1 MDNNLINEIKNKTNI
16 VDVISSYLPLTKRGK
31 NHFGVCPFHDDNNP
45 SMSVSED
52 KQIYKC
58 FSCGASGNVF
68 NFVADYENI
77 SFTEAAT
84 LLGEKVNI
92 KIENNN
98 YHKKESPLFDMYK
111 LATKFYQNNI
121 YSKEG
126 LQAREYL
133 KNRQIDESII
143 KEFEIGLSLKDST
156 YLTKILQNKNFKN
169 IDLEKSGL
177 INKHDRGYSDLY
189 IDRIMFPLYDLSGKV
204 AGFSGRVY
212 NKIDNSKYINTRET
226 EIFKKGEL
234 LYNYHKAKLE
244 CRVKNKVIIMEGFMD
259 VIRAY
264 TVDVRN
270 VVATMGTS
278 VTKYQANLI
287 KKLAKEIILCFD
299 GDEAGIKAALKVSD
313 ELISLGVT
321 PKIVVLENNLDPDE
335 YIVKYGKE
343 KFLAKLDNPLNVM
356 DFKLKY
362 FKRNVDFNSTQQ
374 ISNYLNQMIIELNK
388 IDDDILREL
397 TIKKLSEET
406 SLDVEFLK
414 SKLNNIEEKQ
424 EVVKIKKVIKE
435 DKKIDKYELASQYIL
450 YYMLI
455 NKNAIKLYLEH
466 KPFMPNDLY
475 RKLAHYI
482 EHYYKENSD
491 IEVSNILIE
500 VSQNENLSKLIRN
513 IIALDI
519 KEEFTNEELID
530 YFNTIKQYNI
540 NTEIERLKKLMNEE
554 TIPIEKAKIADK
566 IVKLKKG
573 EYV

>member
-1 MDNNLINEIKNKTNI
+1 MNENLINEIKNKTNI

-77 SFTEAAT
+77 SFIEAVN

-92 KIENNN
+92 KLENKN
-98 YHKKESPLFDMYK
+98 YKKNDSNLYEMYK

-126 LQAREYL
+126 LASKEYL
-133 KNRQIDESII
+133 LKRQIDENII

-156 YLTKILQNKNFKN
+156 YLTKILQNKNFINK
-169 IDLEKSGL
+169 DLDKSGL
-177 INKHDRGYSDLY
+177 LNKNEKGYSDLY

-204 AGFSGRVY
+204 VGFSGRIY
-212 NKIDNSKYINTRET
+212 NKSDSSKYINTRET

-244 CRVKNKVIIMEGFMD
+244 CRLKNKVIIMEGFMD

-264 TVDVRN
+264 TVDVKN

-287 KKLAKEIILCFD
+287 KKLAKEVILCFD
-299 GDEAGIKAALKVSD
+299 GDEAGIKASLKVSD
-313 ELISLGVT
+313 ELISIGVT
-321 PKIVVLENNLDPDE
+321 PKIVVLEDNLDPDE
-335 YIVKYGKE
+335 YIIKYGKD
-343 KFLAKLDNPLNVM
+343 KFTSKLNNPLNIM

-362 FKRNVDFNSTQQ
+362 FKKDIDFTSTQQ
-374 ISNYLNQMIIELNK
+374 ISIYLNNMINELNK

-406 SLDVEFLK
+406 NLEIDFLK
-414 SKLNNIEEKQ
+414 SKLNKIEPTKI
-424 EVVKIKKVIKE
+424 VKKTVKKETKTN
-435 DKKIDKYELASQYIL
+435 KYELASQYII
-450 YYMLI
+450 YYMLL

-466 KPFMPNDLY
+466 KPFLPNDLY

-482 EHYYKENSD
+482 EHYYKVNAT
-491 IEVSNILIE
+491 IEVSDILTE
-500 VSQNENLSKLIRN
+500 VSSNDELSNIIRN
-513 IIALDI
+513 IISLDI

-530 YFNTIKQYNI
+530 YFNTIKQYNV
-540 NTEIERLKKLMNEE
+540 NNEISRLKKLMSEE
-554 TIPIEKAKIADK
+554 TIPIEKAKIAEK
-566 IVKLKKG
+566 IIKLKKG